1 MNASRGFWPRAG
13 RVGPTGAFASGWWP
27 GGPAALSLDAG
38 SLLRKDRPRA
48 IDRYID
54 YFGASASEDHFEPA
68 SRGETGGGETPL
80 SSPRHQRPAVGGLGR
95 SSTR

>member
-1 MNASRGFWPRAG
+1 MNASRRFWPRAG
-13 RVGPTGAFASGWWP
+13 RVGPTGAFASGGWP

-54 YFGASASEDHFEPA
+54 YFGASAAGDHFEPA
-68 SRGETGGGETPL
+68 SRGETEAERLP
-80 SSPRHQRPAVGGLGR
+80 
-95 SSTR
+95 